1 MKMRRY
7 VSLPGFSFLHL
18 RALVYTVSILALFAS
33 LLSFFAF
40 SPLNLSFRG
49 EAMETFFAKQPERD
63 REPRSLPTPSVTP
76 QLILPVQ
83 SELSFELA
91 PVEETEP
98 FPWPAWEETSTVEI
112 EDEPLPKPSA
122 APRRKPA
129 IARSSVP
136 SQLSSAGTADVFTP
150 PAYRIAPVPPYP
162 ASMRQSGVEGR
173 VRLRIFLDAQGRPQR
188 VVVVQS
194 SGYAEFDSTAGDWV
208 LRHWSFTPAQRG
220 DKAVASTVVTQVC
233 FVIQ

>member
-1 MKMRRY
+1 MKTRRY
-7 VSLPGFSFLHL
+7 MSRPGFSSLHL
-18 RALVYTVSILALFAS
+18 RALACTVLTLAIFTL
-33 LLSFFAF
+33 LLSSF
-40 SPLNLSFRG
+40 SFIPLNLSFRG
-49 EAMETFFAKQPERD
+49 EAMETFFAQQPERD
-63 REPRSLPTPSVTP
+63 HEPRELPIPSVTP

-83 SELSFELA
+83 PELSFEPVA
-91 PVEETEP
+91 VEETEP
-98 FPWPAWEETSTVEI
+98 FPWPTWEETSAVEI

-122 APRRKPA
+122 APRRMA
-129 IARSSVP
+129 ATARSSEP
-136 SQLSSAGTADVFTP
+136 SQVSSAGTVDVFTP

-162 ASMRQSGVEGR
+162 ASLRQSGVEGR
-173 VRLRIFLDAQGRPQR
+173 VRLRIFLDAEGRPQR

>member
-1 MKMRRY
+1 MKTRRY
-7 VSLPGFSFLHL
+7 MSRPGFSSLHL
-18 RALVYTVSILALFAS
+18 RALACTVLTLAIFAF

-49 EAMETFFAKQPERD
+49 ETVQAFFEQQSERD
-63 REPRSLPTPSVTP
+63 YVPRELSIPSVTP

-83 SELSFELA
+83 PELSFEPVA
-91 PVEETEP
+91 VEETEP
-98 FPWPAWEETSTVEI
+98 FPWPIWEETSAVEI

-122 APRRKPA
+122 TPRCMA
-129 IARSSVP
+129 ATARSSEP
-136 SQLSSAGTADVFTP
+136 SQVSSAGTVDVFTP